1 MQSEFDVRTV
11 NTTFLS
17 SLEEPGFSTGL
28 FLNRYRGV
36 LDSPDGKMNHW
47 KGQLPFGS
55 ILQQWTLPGLI
66 QEKQY
71 GGH

>member
-1 MQSEFDVRTV
+1 MHSEFDIRSVIPL
-11 NTTFLS
+11 FLS
-17 SLEEPGFSTGL
+17 NLEEPGFSTGL

-47 KGQLPFGS
+47 KGQLPFGL
-55 ILQQWTLPGLI
+55 ILQQWLVLGLI